1 MSSDLSPEMKTLVDQ
16 LKVHE
21 GFRPKAYLDSEG
33 YPTIG
38 YGRLLEHKKY
48 TNEEF
53 RKSKWVKE
61 TATEEGERSFLVAKA
76 QKCLDYTH
84 SKGYTGNDALVVADM
99 CYQMGQEGVDGFVK
113 MHTALR
119 NGDKGTAAYEIANS
133 KFARQTPG
141 RALDHIELLLKDS
154 NVTFTQE
161 NVVTN
166 LPATLRAN
174 VESVTNLKPETKAK
188 LEQRVENFCTVLTV
202 LSSLPPAVDPPLFS
216 QPNALPSVMQS
227 VLTRTAGNDT
237 LSVIQSLL
245 PQGSL
250 PPQLSNLDTHPGDT
264 LSDVFHQAAGI
275 SVSMIRSTNS
285 SDPISLIASSVAPSI
300 VAPSIV
306 APSIVAPSIVAP
318 SIVASSI
325 VAPSIVAPSI

>member
-141 RALDHIELLLKDS
+141 RALDHIELLLKDPTVTLIQQ
-154 NVTFTQE
+154 NVTTL
-161 NVVTN
+161 T
-166 LPATLRAN
+166 ATLRAN
-174 VESVTNLKPETKAK
+174 VESVTNLTPETKAQ
-188 LEQRVENFCTVLTV
+188 LEQRVENFCTC
-202 LSSLPPAVDPPLFS
+202 LSSLPQQDRNDS
-216 QPNALPSVMQS
+216 LPSLVQDLLKPNLLPRCS
-227 VLTRTAGNDT
+227 VL
-237 LSVIQSLL
+237 
-245 PQGSL
+245 
-250 PPQLSNLDTHPGDT
+250 PQLAT
-264 LSDVFHQAAGI
+264 LTLKSENI
-275 SVSMIRSTNS
+275 STLTYPFFFE
-285 SDPISLIASSVAPSI
+285 DHFD
-300 VAPSIV
+300 
-306 APSIVAPSIVAP
+306 
-318 SIVASSI
+318 
-325 VAPSIVAPSI
+325 